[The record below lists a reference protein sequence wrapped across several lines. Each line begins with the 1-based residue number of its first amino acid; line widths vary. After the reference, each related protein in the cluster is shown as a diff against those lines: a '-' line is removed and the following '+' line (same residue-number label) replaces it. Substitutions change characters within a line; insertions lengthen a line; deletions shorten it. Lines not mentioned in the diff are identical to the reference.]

1 MKRLGLAI
9 QTMTRLP
16 LKKQF
21 EVTCQD
27 YADSVAWFP
36 LTAFLVGFVMLAV
49 YQIFFLTGI
58 PLLASLMCVI
68 AACLFT
74 GGLHIDGLADICDAF
89 FTGKPKERTLEI
101 LKDSRMGTYGV
112 LGIVFVV
119 AAKTILIAALPAQN
133 ILWILLAIP
142 VCGKIPM
149 ALCARLSRYPRQ
161 DGMAKCIVENL
172 KTNVTVITIA
182 VCSAIVILLSGFY
195 AGTVAIACGI
205 AIGAAMHF
213 VSEKKIGGATG
224 DVLGACNELGEI
236 ACLLI
241 MAVMI

>member
-36 LTAFLVGFVMLAV
+36 LTAFLAGLVMLAV

-58 PLLASLMCVI
+58 SWLASFMCVI

-74 GGLHIDGLADICDAF
+74 GGLHIDGFADVCDAF
-89 FTGKPKERTLEI
+89 FAGKSKERTLEI
-101 LKDSRMGTYGV
+101 LKDSRIGTYGV
-112 LGIVFVV
+112 LGIVFVIAV
-119 AAKTILIAALPAQN
+119 KTILISALSTQN
-133 ILWILLAIP
+133 ILWTLLAAP

-149 ALCARLSRYPRQ
+149 VLCARLSHYPRQ

-172 KTNVTVITIA
+172 KTNITVIAIA

-205 AIGAAMHF
+205 AIGAVMHF
-213 VSEKKIGGATG
+213 VSEKKISGATG